1 MSARCRSALSK
12 EEFGQALAKSKIQL
26 DPPFDLEVDWEEVKK
41 TRTGQ
46 FPNTVVEVSYRD
58 FAHWFSNRLQME
70 QQEIPV
76 LPEYLVAKIEETSFM
91 SRPGDEGKRLQGTV
105 VSGGRGGRSAK
116 DMWEML
122 RPRLMALVHLQRQW
136 GRVHDIY
143 HVDPHYEQGELSR
156 WIRDPDSRFSQTWDL
171 MQVALL
177 LYISVVVPIRAG
189 FEVDVALWS
198 TSFFVDAAI
207 DIYFVCDLV
216 LNFRTAYY
224 TKGGI
229 REDRPS
235 AICRN
240 YLKGWFFV
248 DFASTLPISYIA
260 YFTEQSPEQLD
271 GSLAGEAGVG
281 GGARALKALRL
292 VRLSKMLRITRIKR

>member
-1 MSARCRSALSK
+1 MSAWCRSALTK
-12 EEFGQALAKSKIQL
+12 EEFGQALANSKIQL
-26 DPPFDLEVDWEEVKK
+26 DPPFDLEADWAKVKK

-46 FPNTVVEVSYRD
+46 WPYIVSEVSYRD
-58 FAHWFSNRLQME
+58 FANWFSNRLQME

-76 LPEYLVAKIEETSFM
+76 LPEYLVAKIEETCFM
-91 SRPGDEGKRLQGTV
+91 SRPGDEGKRLQGTKD
-105 VSGGRGGRSAK
+105 SDGIGSRSAK
-116 DMWEML
+116 DRWKML
-122 RPRLMALVHLQRQW
+122 RPRLTALVHLQRQW
-136 GRVHDIY
+136 GHVHDIY

-156 WIRDPDSRFSQTWDL
+156 WIRDPDSKFSQIWDL
-171 MQVALL
+171 MQVVLL

-189 FEVDVALWS
+189 FEEGVVLWS
-198 TSFFVDAAI
+198 TTFFIDAAI

-248 DFASTLPISYIA
+248 DFLSTLPISYIA
-260 YFTEQSPEQLD
+260 YFTEQSAEELG
-271 GSLAGEAGVG
+271 GSLAGEASVG

-292 VRLSKMLRITRIKR
+292 VRLSKMLRIARIKR